1 MGINFATGGDQDF
14 PAGISQVVQD
24 VKLDTFSTSSNTFV
38 DITGLSASITPRSSS
53 NKILVVVDL
62 KGWCQ
67 NAQHG
72 AIQIKRNSSV
82 IYIGNAD
89 GARIQCSIAGF
100 YEHGSPTNPIGTG
113 FAMFLDTPNSTSSL
127 TYSLRC
133 RTISDHVDINRSR
146 SDPNSGD
153 SARFPSSITL
163 MEVQ

>member
-24 VKLDTFSTSSNTFV
+24 TKLDTFSTQSTSFV
-38 DITGLSASITPRSSS
+38 TIPGLSATLTPRSSS
-53 NKILVVVDL
+53 NKILVIVDL

-72 AIQIKRNSSV
+72 ALQIRRGSTTV
-82 IYIGNAD
+82 YVGNAD
-89 GARIQCSIAGF
+89 GARIQCSIGGF

-113 FAMFLDTPNSTSSL
+113 FAMFLDTPNSTSSQ
-127 TYSLRC
+127 TYTIRC
-133 RTISDHVDINRSR
+133 KTISDHVDINRSR

>member
-1 MGINFATGGDQDF
+1 MAVIFPEGTQNF

-24 VKLDTFSTSSNTFV
+24 TKFDTFSTSSTSF
-38 DITGLSASITPRSSS
+38 ITISGLSATLTPRSSS
-53 NKILVVVDL
+53 NKILVIVDL

-72 AIQIKRNSSV
+72 AIQIRRNSTTV
-82 IYIGNAD
+82 YVGNSD
-89 GARIQCSIAGF
+89 GSRIQCSIAGL

-113 FAMFLDTPNSTSSL
+113 FAMFLDSPNSTSSQEY
-127 TYSLRC
+127 TLRC
-133 RTISDHVDINRSR
+133 KTISDHVDINRSR
-146 SDPNSGD
+146 SDPNNAD